1 MLIYLMRH
9 GVAVEAG
16 PDWPNDADRPLTD
29 QGRARVRQIAA
40 GLLALD
46 VQPDEILTSPF
57 VRTRETADLVAEAF
71 ARQPRVT
78 PSAALAPGVRPLD
91 ALNALGK
98 YARRKQLLLVGHM
111 PGIGALAARLVGARR
126 ALAFKKGAV
135 CCVEIDTLPPSG
147 PGHVQWFIPPKTL
160 RRLGRTG

>member
-1 MLIYLMRH
+1 VLIYLMRH
-9 GVAVEAG
+9 GVAAEAG

-29 QGRARVRQIAA
+29 QGRTRVRQIAA

-91 ALNALGK
+91 ALNAWGK

-126 ALAFKKGAV
+126 PLAFKKGAV
-135 CCVEIDTLPPSG
+135 CAVEIDTLPPAG
-147 PGHVQWFIPPKTL
+147 PGHLQWFIPPRTL